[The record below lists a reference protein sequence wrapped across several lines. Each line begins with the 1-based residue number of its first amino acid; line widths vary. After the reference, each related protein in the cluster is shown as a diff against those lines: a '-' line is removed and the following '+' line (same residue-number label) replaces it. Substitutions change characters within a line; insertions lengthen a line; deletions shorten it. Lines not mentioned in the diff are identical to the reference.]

1 MNINNLAYSVIGFC
15 FGVSAG
21 IGICQLLDRH
31 YGIGEFEPNEES
43 SSNE

>member
-21 IGICQLLDRH
+21 IGICRLLDRH
-31 YGIGEFEPNEES
+31 YGIGEFKPNEES

>member
-1 MNINNLAYSVIGFC
+1 MNIDNILYSVIGLDL
-15 FGVSAG
+15 GVCAG

-31 YGIGEFEPNEES
+31 HGIGEFEPNEES